1 MSRFHVYRLKRE
13 DVLTIDLQADLLSNL
28 PSRMMA
34 PLYRVKDMNWA
45 MSRLTPRF
53 DIDGTTYVMA
63 TQRMAAVETNQIGEM
78 VADLTSKADEIAAAL
93 DFLFLGF

>member
-1 MSRFHVYRLKRE
+1 MSRFHVYRLKQE
-13 DVLTIDLQADLLSNL
+13 DVLAIDLQADLLANL
-28 PSRMMA
+28 PSRVMV
-34 PLYRVKDMNWA
+34 PFYPVEDMPWS

-63 TQRMAAVETNQIGEM
+63 TQRMAAISVNQIGDT